1 MNSNES
7 SFSRPVE
14 QRLRLNEFKE
24 LYKRLKRGNPI
35 IDHLLLA
42 ALYWLEER
50 FIDLKVEST
59 VDNAIKEV
67 VLPPMPDCVTPVY
80 RETPL
85 ETSIARSEQ
94 ATSLSEMRL
103 TAPWYVSLDDTV
115 EGR

>member
-24 LYKRLKRGNPI
+24 LYKRLKRGNPV

-59 VDNAIKEV
+59 VDEAIEEYKV
-67 VLPPMPDCVTPVY
+67 VELSEAKHSTTPSGVPPPIY
-80 RETPL
+80 
-85 ETSIARSEQ
+85 SEKDG
-94 ATSLSEMRL
+94 EMRL
-103 TAPWYVSLDDTV
+103 TAPYFDKNF
-115 EGR
+115 

>member
-24 LYKRLKRGNPI
+24 LYKRLKRGNPV

-59 VDNAIKEV
+59 VDNAIEEYNSV
-67 VLPPMPDCVTPVY
+67 DTTPSGVPPPIY
-80 RETPL
+80 
-85 ETSIARSEQ
+85 SEKDG
-94 ATSLSEMRL
+94 EMRL
-103 TAPWYVSLDDTV
+103 TAPYFDKNF
-115 EGR
+115 